1 MSFVIRLLRK
11 NLDISSILDV
21 LKGHYDRTYRL
32 FDASFVEANL
42 LNRRSCG
49 IAMRRENRC
58 TVRLPA
64 KTEYFL
70 VLYSMPNLWGHG
82 HAVSA
87 SGRAKN
93 CPAGPRSLLDD
104 RDTPSPPAESFV
116 GPAGKMGLL
125 DDRESHIPPAGD
137 FSSLAGFEYIP
148 CCANVPLATCRPYIL
163 RVQAS
168 YRALIS

>member
-1 MSFVIRLLRK
+1 MSFIIRLLRK

-21 LKGHYDRTYRL
+21 LKGHFDRTYRL

-64 KTEYFL
+64 KTEFFL
-70 VLYSMPNLWGHG
+70 VLYSMPNLRHG
-82 HAVSA
+82 LAVSA

-93 CPAGPRSLLDD
+93 RPAGARSLFDD
-104 RDTPSPPAESFV
+104 RETPIPPAESFR
-116 GPAGKMGLL
+116 GRAGEMGLL
-125 DDRESHIPPAGD
+125 TDRGAPIPPAESFRGR
-137 FSSLAGFEYIP
+137 AGEMG
-148 CCANVPLATCRPYIL
+148 L
-163 RVQAS
+163 
-168 YRALIS
+168 